1 MVNKISVEEFNQ
13 VEASKIALIDF
24 SATWCGPCRMV
35 GPVVDQ
41 LSNEMKDVEFF
52 NVDVDDDPELA
63 EKFGIQSIPALIL
76 LKDGKEVSRSVGFKP
91 KAMLESWINSNK

>member
-1 MVNKISVEEFNQ
+1 MVNKISVEEYNQ

-24 SATWCGPCRMV
+24 SAEWCGPCRMV
-35 GPVVDQ
+35 GPVVEQ
-41 LSNEMKDVEFF
+41 LSNEMKDIEFF
-52 NVDVDDDPELA
+52 NVDVDDDLELA

-91 KAMLESWINSNK
+91 KAMLENWINSNK